1 MSLKI
6 PKSGLANIMRAW
18 MKARTGTIV
27 ERRFTTRE
35 MVEPLSISTSDVRA
49 KLRDA
54 LKDFIARGE
63 VKVLIY
69 KKCKRRQYI
78 YIHDWRKDLNGVLN
92 KKIFKAMY
100 VSNNFAV
107 TDIQRLT
114 GIKDRHY
121 LDRITRKIKKEGH
134 LQQIQRRRC
143 IHGAGTE
150 NILHIVN
157 RDKFKLECM
166 KGN

>member
-6 PKSGLANIMRAW
+6 PKSGLARLIRDW

-35 MVEPLSISTSDVRA
+35 MIEALGVLTAHVRA

-69 KKCKRRQYI
+69 KKYKRRQNI
-78 YIHDWRKDLNGVLN
+78 YIHGWRKDLKGILN

-100 VSNNFAV
+100 VSNNFTV

-121 LDRITRKIKKEGH
+121 LDRITRKIKKDGH
-134 LQQIQRRRC
+134 LQQIARRPC
-143 IHGAGTE
+143 AHGAGTE
-150 NILHIVN
+150 NIYHVTN
-157 RDKFKLECM
+157 RDRFKLEIM
-166 KGN
+166 RGN

>member
-1 MSLKI
+1 MLLKM
-6 PKSGLANIMRAW
+6 PKTGLANNMREW
-18 MKARTGTIV
+18 MKARVGTILQ
-27 ERRFTTRE
+27 RRFTMRE
-35 MVEPLSISTSDVRA
+35 MAEALSVSSSDART

-69 KKCKRRQYI
+69 KKHKRRQNI
-78 YIHDWRKDLNGVLN
+78 YIHDWRKDLKGDLN

-100 VSNNFAV
+100 ISQSFSIS
-107 TDIQRLT
+107 DIQRLT

-121 LDRITRKIKKEGH
+121 LDRITRKIKQEGH
-134 LQQIQRRRC
+134 LQQIARRHC
-143 IHGAGTE
+143 IHGAGVE
-150 NILHIVN
+150 KIYHIMN
-157 RDKFKLECM
+157 RDRFNLEIM

>member
-6 PKSGLANIMRAW
+6 PKSGLANIMRDW
-18 MKARTGTIV
+18 MKARIGTIV
-27 ERRFTTRE
+27 ERRFTMRE
-35 MVEPLSISTSDVRA
+35 MAESLSMSTSDARA

-69 KKCKRRQYI
+69 KKYKRRQNI
-78 YIHDWRKDLNGVLN
+78 YVHDWSKDLNGVLN

-121 LDRITRKIKKEGH
+121 LDRITRKIKKDGH
-134 LQQIQRRRC
+134 LQQIARRHC
-143 IHGAGTE
+143 AHGPGAE
-150 NILHIVN
+150 NIYHVTN
-157 RDKFKLECM
+157 RDRFKLEIM
-166 KGN
+166 KGI